1 MKPRPLP
8 GIEIREV
15 PAAHIDSINVMCTV
29 PGSNCSAFLQESALV
44 HRHVAALGVKTF
56 GAFQD
61 GKPVGRMEI
70 MPIDAAPMALS
81 GDGLWAIRC
90 LWVLE
95 EAQGTG
101 IARRFMNKAMNV
113 AQGSNGIAVV
123 TYENW
128 MPVSFFEKFGF
139 EIVEVNGPAT
149 LLLLKM
155 SHDATVSFQKRL
167 GRYRHTNAQRRRR
180 PGPSSSRI
188 SGRLSANGLVHVTA
202 VLTGRCP
209 WLMQSWRHWLSMAR
223 GISDK
228 VVTSEL
234 VIILTRSDA
243 AEFGGENLYI
253 DGVPYQ
259 GSPVQFE
266 PFRQAIEERLAGG
279 AKKFLNS

>member
-15 PAAHIDSINVMCTV
+15 SAEHIDSINIMCTV
-29 PGSNCSAFLQESALV
+29 PGSNCSAFLQESARV
-44 HRHVAALGVKTF
+44 HRHVATLGVKTF

-81 GDGLWAIRC
+81 GDGLWVIRC

-95 EAQGTG
+95 EAKGAG
-101 IARRFMNKAMNV
+101 IARHFMNEAMKI
-113 AQGSNGIAVV
+113 ARDSNGIAVV

-139 EIVEVNGPAT
+139 EIAEANGPAT

-155 SHDATVSFQKRL
+155 SSETAVSFEKHF
-167 GRYRHTNAQRRRR
+167 GRYRHSDTQRRRH
-180 PGPSSSRI
+180 PGLPSSQI
-188 SGRLSANGLVHVTA
+188 SDRLNANEMAHVTA

-209 WLMQSWRHWLSMAR
+209 WLMQSWRHWLSVAK

-234 VIILTRSDA
+234 IILTRNDA
-243 AEFGGENLYI
+243 AEFGDENLYI

-266 PFRQAIEERLAGG
+266 PFRQAIEERLAGR
-279 AKKFLNS
+279 AKKYSNS